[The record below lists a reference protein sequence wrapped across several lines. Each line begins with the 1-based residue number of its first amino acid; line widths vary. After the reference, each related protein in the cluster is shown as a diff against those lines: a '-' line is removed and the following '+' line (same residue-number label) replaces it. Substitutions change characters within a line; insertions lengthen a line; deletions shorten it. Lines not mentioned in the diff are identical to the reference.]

1 LLAVAIAVRDSEGV
15 HGVSKAERER
25 LRREAEASRERIVA
39 TVGEFATAARATK
52 DEAVASVKRYAPI
65 AGGAAAGLAL
75 LKIVRGRRR
84 RSSGT

>member
-1 LLAVAIAVRDSEGV
+1 LHAVAIAVRDAEGV

-25 LRREAEASRERIVA
+25 LRREAEASKGRIVA
-39 TVGEFATAARATK
+39 TIAEFGAAARATK

-75 LKIVRGRRR
+75 LKIVGGRRR
-84 RSSGT
+84 RNHSD